1 MTIQIQYNF
10 IEPIGDVPWAQQ
22 PKEKDLWYGRF
33 IIFLMQG
40 TSRNINATYRAEQAQ
55 KQRVGNKGNKG
66 KPTAPDAWYEQAR
79 LFNWTERA
87 RAHDQAYFAAR
98 LEAEQFERQEEH
110 AVRLAQLRKLRDKA
124 FTALENA
131 AIDLLTGDSVVEN
144 LPAIRQL
151 YVDVLKLQ
159 RLEYGDTTEAISES
173 ERSSV
178 AITAD
183 DFAAAQAE
191 IAKWMTEKQ

>member
-10 IEPIGDVPWAQQ
+10 IEPAGDAPWAQQ
-22 PKEKDLWYGRF
+22 SKEKDLWYGRF

-55 KQRVGNKGNKG
+55 KQKVGNKGNKG
-66 KPTAPDAWYEQAR
+66 KETAPDGWYAQAR
-79 LFNWTERA
+79 LFNWVERA
-87 RAHDQAYFAAR
+87 RAHDQAQFAAR
-98 LEAEQFERQEEH
+98 REAEQFERQEEH
-110 AVRLAQLRKLRDKA
+110 GVRLAQLRKLRDKA
-124 FTALENA
+124 FDALENA
-131 AIDLLTGDSVVEN
+131 AIDLLGSDTVVEN

-159 RLEYGDTTEAISES
+159 RLEYGDTTEAVSES
-173 ERSSV
+173 DRSSA

-191 IAKWMTEKQ
+191 IAKWMAEKK